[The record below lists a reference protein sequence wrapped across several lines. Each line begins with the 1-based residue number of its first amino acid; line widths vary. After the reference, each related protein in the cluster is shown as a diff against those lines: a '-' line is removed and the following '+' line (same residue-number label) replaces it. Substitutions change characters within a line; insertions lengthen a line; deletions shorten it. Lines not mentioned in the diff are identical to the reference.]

1 MKFQAGEKIN
11 LEPITPEFIQEV
23 VERIVDVLDPDKII
37 LFGSFANGKP
47 HEYSDL
53 DLFIIKSGIDNRLEL
68 QGQVCS
74 LFWDYSIPMDVLVR
88 TPKQVA
94 QAIESGNS
102 FLKYEVLGKGKVL
115 YEKDNHERYENP
127 TSDNFEQPPPKYYEQ
142 LLFYAQADLETAERS
157 VREETRFYHKPCFDA
172 RECVEK
178 SLKAFIEAAGKPSP
192 PVHGLITLLR
202 ECGII
207 DKSFLQ
213 FRKECDILNRYVSD
227 ARYPAG
233 LEDYDFTADTAIE
246 AVTIAREIF
255 DFVKEK
261 IQRRKEMGLL

>member
-1 MKFQAGEKIN
+1 
-11 LEPITPEFIQEV
+11 
-23 VERIVDVLDPDKII
+23 
-37 LFGSFANGKP
+37 
-47 HEYSDL
+47 
-53 DLFIIKSGIDNRLEL
+53 
-68 QGQVCS
+68 
-74 LFWDYSIPMDVLVR
+74 MDVLVR
-88 TPKQVA
+88 TPKQVT

-115 YEKDNHERYENP
+115 YEKNDQEQYENL
-127 TSDNFEQPPPKYYEQ
+127 TSDNFEQAPPKYYER

-172 RECVEK
+172 RGCVEK
-178 SLKAFIEAAGKPSP
+178 SLKAFIEAAGKISP

-202 ECGII
+202 ECGAI

-213 FRKECDILNRYVSD
+213 FRWECNIFNRYIFD
-227 ARYPAG
+227 ARYPAEI
-233 LEDYDFTADTAIE
+233 EDYDFTTDTAIE

-261 IQRRKEMGLL
+261 IQRRKEIT

>member
-1 MKFQAGEKIN
+1 MREKIKLN
-11 LEPITPEFIQEV
+11 PITPELIEKV
-23 VERIVDVLDPDKII
+23 VERIVNAIDPDKII
-37 LFGSFANGKP
+37 LFGSFSNGKP

-68 QGQVCS
+68 QGQVYS
-74 LFWDYSIPMDVLVR
+74 LFWDYSVPMDILIK

-102 FLKYEVLGKGKVL
+102 FLKYEVLEKGKVL
-115 YEKDNHERYENP
+115 YEKDNYENLM
-127 TSDNFEQPPPKYYEQ
+127 SDNSEQSPPKYYEQ

-192 PVHGLITLLR
+192 PVHGLIILLR
-202 ECGII
+202 ECGAI

-213 FRKECDILNRYVSD
+213 FRKECDILNRYISD

-233 LEDYDFTADTAIE
+233 LEGYDFTADTAIE